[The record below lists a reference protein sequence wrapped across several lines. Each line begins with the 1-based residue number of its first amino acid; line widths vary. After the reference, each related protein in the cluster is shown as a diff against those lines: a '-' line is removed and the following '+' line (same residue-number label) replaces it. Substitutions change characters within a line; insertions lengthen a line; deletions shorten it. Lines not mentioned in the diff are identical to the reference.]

1 MVNKTI
7 KQVILLST
15 SSITKKALAHSLK
28 QVMQELPLSKI
39 TVKQIVNHCGVNRQT
54 FYYHFQDIYDLL
66 GWIYQTEAIDNLSP
80 FRSYHTWTQGL
91 YTIFTYIEN
100 NRVFCLNT
108 LHSLARSHLDSYLYA
123 ATYDLMLGVVHE
135 VSSGMRVADE
145 DKSFLANFYTLA
157 FTGLVIQWM
166 QDGMK
171 EPPSLIVERL
181 SELMEGN
188 FERALQRY
196 EKCPKSRQWHGYVQ
210 K

>member
-1 MVNKTI
+1 M
-7 KQVILLST
+7 ST

-28 QVMQELPLSKI
+28 QAMQELPLSKI

-66 GWIYQTEAIDNLSP
+66 GWIYQTEAIDSLSP
-80 FRSYHTWTQGL
+80 FRSYHNWTHGL

-100 NRVFCLNT
+100 NRAFCLNT

-135 VSSGMRVADE
+135 VGSGMRVACE
-145 DKSFLANFYTLA
+145 DKGFLANFYTLA

-166 QDGMK
+166 QNDMK
-171 EPPSLIVERL
+171 ESPSLIVERL

-188 FERALQRY
+188 FERALHRY
-196 EKCPKSRQWHGYVQ
+196 EKCPKSRQWHETVQ